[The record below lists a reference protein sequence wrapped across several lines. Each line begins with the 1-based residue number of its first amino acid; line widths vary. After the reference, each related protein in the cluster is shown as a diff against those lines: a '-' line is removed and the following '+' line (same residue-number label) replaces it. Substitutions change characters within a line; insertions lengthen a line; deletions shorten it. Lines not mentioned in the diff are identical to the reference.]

1 MTSFSKITC
10 LFTAIAL
17 SLVIVTS
24 AQAVTFDASADFSGT
39 QNGGSNPWS
48 YLNGATNALLPAY
61 HYCPGCANDLGPT
74 NLVWND
80 NSSVVPLIGK
90 LDFSGHP
97 TGGGDAPNDM
107 AANDMF
113 VHGNALLRL
122 TIPNT
127 IAAGS
132 AATISGEIWQPRN
145 RANPAS
151 LKHNGANLAGSPFAV
166 HHSQNTSSSK
176 LTAPLSHAI
185 TVNPGDTIDLH
196 IPNDFM
202 AFNLS
207 VDVVPEPASCLL
219 LGIGILGMVCLRR
232 RQG

>member
-10 LFTAIAL
+10 LFTAVAL

-24 AQAVTFDASADFSGT
+24 AQAATFDASADFSGT

-48 YLNGATNALLPAY
+48 YLNGANLP
-61 HYCPGCANDLGPT
+61 
-74 NLVWND
+74 
-80 NSSVVPLIGK
+80 
-90 LDFSGHP
+90 
-97 TGGGDAPNDM
+97 
-107 AANDMF
+107 
-113 VHGNALLRL
+113 
-122 TIPNT
+122 
-127 IAAGS
+127 
-132 AATISGEIWQPRN
+132 
-145 RANPAS
+145 
-151 LKHNGANLAGSPFAV
+151 GSPFEV
-166 HHSQNTSSSK
+166 HRSQNTSSSK
-176 LTAPLSHAI
+176 LTAPLSHSI

-196 IPNDFM
+196 MPNDFM